1 MELALFFY
9 AAGVIEN
16 LGSSLM
22 TLSIMSLVTYFLVS
36 MFGYMNADLSYSGE
50 KAAKKESLFRNMKS
64 LKWIPILSVSLILF
78 TSILPSKDTMYTM
91 AAAYGV
97 QTAAENPNVQ
107 RVAGKSLQVLEGK
120 LDEYL
125 KADKKA
131 E

>member
-9 AAGVIEN
+9 LAGIVGQIQVFSCIMTFLLGFGIIIAVIISTIEGLWEN
-16 LGSSLM
+16 WPKNLFSKLIFSWLFVG
-22 TLSIMSLVTYFLVS
+22 TLCVFTP
-36 MFGYMNADLSYSGE
+36 D
-50 KAAKKESLFRNMKS
+50 KE
-64 LKWIPILSVSLILF
+64 
-78 TSILPSKDTMYTM
+78 TMYTM

-120 LDEYL
+120 LDEFI
-125 KADKKA
+125 KEGKK

>member
-9 AAGVIEN
+9 MAGVTESF
-16 LGSSLM
+16 GSAM
-22 TLSIMSLVTYFLVS
+22 FTLSIMSIIGYFLFAF
-36 MFGYMNADLSYSGE
+36 FGYMNADMSYSGE
-50 KAAKKESLFRNMKS
+50 KAAKKEYLSRNLKS
-64 LKWIPILSVSLILF
+64 MKWIPILSVSLILF

>member
-9 AAGVIEN
+9 FAGVIDSVADFFFIAAVAITGFY
-16 LGSSLM
+16 LGVG
-22 TLSIMSLVTYFLVS
+22 IM
-36 MFGYMNADLSYSGE
+36 GAINADCEWESTKK
-50 KAAKKESLFRNMKS
+50 KAAKEANKAFFKGSKWMPIVGAVLFLTN
-64 LKWIPILSVSLILF
+64 SLI
-78 TSILPSKDTMYTM
+78 PSKDTMYTM

-120 LDEYL
+120 LDEFI
-125 KADKKA
+125 KEGKK

>member
-9 AAGVIEN
+9 VAGVIKNISGFFFIFATILAVFYIGVGVIGAINADCEFGRESKKRAKEDN
-16 LGSSLM
+16 KAFFKNQRWAII
-22 TLSIMSLVTYFLVS
+22 LSTALFLVS
-36 MFGYMNADLSYSGE
+36 AF
-50 KAAKKESLFRNMKS
+50 
-64 LKWIPILSVSLILF
+64 
-78 TSILPSKDTMYTM
+78 LPSKDTMYTM

-120 LDEYL
+120 LDEFI
-125 KADKKA
+125 KEGKK

>member
-9 AAGVIEN
+9 LADVVDNFAKGLGVIWSIWVGGIALSLIFMFVWVDFVDN
-16 LGSSLM
+16 LTFYKKFLKLSAIVLPSVLLLGSF
-22 TLSIMSLVTYFLVS
+22 I
-36 MFGYMNADLSYSGE
+36 
-50 KAAKKESLFRNMKS
+50 
-64 LKWIPILSVSLILF
+64 
-78 TSILPSKDTMYTM
+78 PSKDTMYTM

-120 LDEYL
+120 LDEFL
-125 KADKKA
+125 KEEKK